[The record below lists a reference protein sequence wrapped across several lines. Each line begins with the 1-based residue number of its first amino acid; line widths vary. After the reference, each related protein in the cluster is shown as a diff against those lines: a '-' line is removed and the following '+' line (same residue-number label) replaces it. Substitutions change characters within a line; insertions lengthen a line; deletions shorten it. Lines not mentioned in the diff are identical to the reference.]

1 MTGTTLRYSLPGTP
15 QEDEPAVSGQP
26 LATNLVA
33 FLASKAARGLTEFLR
48 LLYRLFGVD
57 VEPQPTC
64 LNSICAL
71 PASSLVI
78 DSTTFQ
84 RTLTQ
89 GLTVLVWILV
99 VGAVMLAVQAVIR
112 AVFPRAGIAGLLRR
126 AVTGKTVAIALACA
140 VALSAGVAVLANL
153 RALSRMA
160 PPSAGMEWAEME

>member
-1 MTGTTLRYSLPGTP
+1 MLPRSMLRTSEEDDLTT
-15 QEDEPAVSGQP
+15 P
-26 LATNLVA
+26 LQHLAANPIA
-33 FLASKAARGLTEFLR
+33 FLASNSARGLTEFLR
-48 LLYRLFGVD
+48 LLYSLSGVD
-57 VEPQPTC
+57 VQPRPTC

-71 PASSLVI
+71 PAGNLVI

-89 GLTVLVWILV
+89 GLTVLLWILAAA
-99 VGAVMLAVQAVIR
+99 AVLLAAQAILRAAASRSVIAR
-112 AVFPRAGIAGLLRR
+112 VLRR

-140 VALSAGVAVLANL
+140 VALSAGVAVLSNL